1 MTTRNS
7 ETIVERRTEL
17 LKLEGDGFSRPDIE
31 KQLSQKYQVTV
42 RTVSRDF
49 QIRADWQPSITHL
62 TDKKQAFYSVLNRY
76 EQIYKKASFTYLHA
90 KNESV
95 TIAALRVM
103 LDTLSRIK
111 DLANVNAKEGDGDKT
126 YSVQWQQSKPVTE
139 ALRKE
144 QHFNKWSKDNLTKE
158 EQDKIT
164 DVTRMF
170 IRYELEKSKKGE
182 SLH

>member
-1 MTTRNS
+1 MTTHNP

-49 QIRADWQPSITHL
+49 QIRAEWQPSITHL

-76 EQIYKKASFTYLHA
+76 EQIYQKASFTYLHS

-95 TIAALRVM
+95 TIATLRVM
-103 LDTLSRIK
+103 LDVLTKIRE
-111 DLANVNAKEGDGDKT
+111 LANITAEEGEPTEYTIRWNQGQQITDALKEQEEFTNWTNENLSQEEK
-126 YSVQWQQSKPVTE
+126 E
-139 ALRKE
+139 AL
-144 QHFNKWSKDNLTKE
+144 T
-158 EQDKIT
+158 IT
-164 DVTRMF
+164 SRAY
-170 IRYELEKSKKGE
+170 IRYSLAKSNKGN